1 MVQNHMSDMTFSNHY
16 VVFLCLCFHNPPTAN
31 IPASRGL
38 KTHLVKFLHF
48 IDKESGT
55 QKC

>member
-1 MVQNHMSDMTFSNHY
+1 MWYRITSDMTSSNHY
-16 VVFLCLCFHNPPTAN
+16 VIFFMSLLHNPPTAN

-38 KTHLVKFLHF
+38 KIHLAKFLHF
-48 IDKESGT
+48 IDKESGI